1 MNRKRNR
8 EINKLNDLFVRFLL
22 GKNGNEKVLEDM
34 VNAALSDFNFEEV
47 KDLEIIAPYNLS
59 ENIDLKESI
68 IDIKAKTKDNKT
80 VIIEIQ
86 LCGNMDFL
94 KRIFY
99 YISKNI
105 VNELKEGEDYKQ
117 LSGIISI
124 NLLNFNLD
132 FGDEGKPHRCFKL
145 IDTKNHNV
153 DLDFIQMHVIEAKR
167 FIEIIEKSTL
177 GELKKNKLLTWMKFF
192 TTKNLKSIEKEL
204 KEANPIM
211 TKVIEE
217 YKRFTSDDKL
227 MRAYDARDAFLVGQ
241 KIMLDR
247 EREEGIKEGIEKGI
261 KRGIKKGIREGKLE
275 GIREGV
281 EKGKLEGIRE
291 GVEKGKLEGI
301 KEGRHAEQISM
312 AIAMKNKNMD
322 IKLISEITGLSV
334 EEIRKLRPDGK
345 KL

>member
-1 MNRKRNR
+1 MKRKRNR

-47 KDLEIIAPYNLS
+47 KDLEIIDPYNLS

-86 LCGNMDFL
+86 LCGNIDFL

-99 YISKNI
+99 YSAKNI
-105 VNELKEGEDYKQ
+105 VNELTLTAGSRQEGEDYKR
-117 LSGIISI
+117 LPRIISI

-132 FGDEGKPHRCFKL
+132 FGDNGQPHRCFKL

-153 DLDFIQMHVIEAKR
+153 DLDFIQMHVIEVKR

-177 GELKKNKLLTWMKFF
+177 DELKKNKLLTWMKFF
-192 TTKNLKSIEKEL
+192 TSTNLKSIEKEL

-227 MRAYDARDAFLVGQ
+227 MRAYDARDTFLVGQ
-241 KIMLDR
+241 KIMLNK

-261 KRGIKKGIREGKLE
+261 KKGIKEGKLE
-275 GIREGV
+275 GIKTGE
-281 EKGKLEGIRE
+281 ENK
-291 GVEKGKLEGI
+291 
-301 KEGRHAEQISM
+301 
-312 AIAMKNKNMD
+312 AIAIAKSLKTSGLD
-322 IKLISEITGLSV
+322 IKFISEHTGLSID
-334 EEIRKLRPDGK
+334 EIK